1 VVSRIFYFHLY
12 LGRRSN
18 LTSIFFRWVETTNMK
33 INRLATGF
41 VRFDFLE
48 AVVASSD
55 KIIEV
60 HKYMLEAG

>member
-1 VVSRIFYFHLY
+1 
-12 LGRRSN
+12 
-18 LTSIFFRWVETTNMK
+18 MK
-33 INRLATGF
+33 INRLATEF

-60 HKYMLEAG
+60 HKYMLEAGWL

>member
-1 VVSRIFYFHLY
+1 
-12 LGRRSN
+12 
-18 LTSIFFRWVETTNMK
+18 MK

-60 HKYMLEAG
+60 HKYMLEAGWL